1 MHRTRASGMAA
12 FGAALALTATTWMA
26 AASTGAAGAASKAKG
41 SSSIVVGLAN
51 NEGQGISVPEYR
63 YGALA
68 AVRYL
73 NASGGVHG
81 HRLKV
86 VTCIDDGSPE
96 GSINCA
102 NKFVSAHAA
111 VYFAGIDVGADSAI
125 PVLSSATIP
134 YVTEFPWGSVQRT
147 SPDSFALGGGDTA
160 FFIAPLHAL
169 KEAGERNVA
178 DFYYDIP
185 TSQALLPVV
194 QAIASSLGMKVIP
207 IAVSATNP
215 DWTSAVA
222 TAQADG
228 AKSMWGILQESDCTN
243 LVRAAR
249 SAGFHGPIAVGSC
262 SAYIN
267 VLGNQAADTLAVWPY
282 YFPQLYSVA
291 PAAIRPQIRTYEKY
305 MDAAGYKK
313 YLNGFATAS
322 FASMVELGEVMK
334 QIDGPVSGASLLA
347 ALKTADVPG
356 FMGPQ
361 VDCAAHV
368 FGTTE
373 PAGCNAKVLLLK
385 VVATR
390 KGPVRK
396 LEQAGYLNTAAG

>member
-1 MHRTRASGMAA
+1 MHRTTASRLAA
-12 FGAALALTATTWMA
+12 VGATLALTATAWMA
-26 AASTGAAGAASKAKG
+26 GASSGSAGAASQATR
-41 SSSIVVGLAN
+41 SSSIVIGVAN
-51 NEGQGISVPEYR
+51 NEGQGISVPEFR

-68 AVRYL
+68 AVKYL
-73 NASGGVHG
+73 NATGGIHG
-81 HRLKV
+81 HQLKV

-102 NKFVSAHAA
+102 NKFVAAHAA
-111 VYFAGIDVGADSAI
+111 VYFAGIDDGADSAI
-125 PVLSSATIP
+125 PILSSANIP

-147 SPDSFALGGGDTA
+147 SADSFALGGGDTA

-169 KEAGERNVA
+169 KEAGASNVA
-178 DFYYDIP
+178 QFYYDIP
-185 TSQALLPVV
+185 TSQALLPIV
-194 QAIASSLGMKVIP
+194 QAIASGLGLKVI
-207 IAVSATNP
+207 
-215 DWTSAVA
+215 
-222 TAQADG
+222 
-228 AKSMWGILQESDCTN
+228 
-243 LVRAAR
+243 
-249 SAGFHGPIAVGSC
+249 PIAVGSC

-267 VLGNQAADTLAVWPY
+267 ALGNQAAGTLTVWPY

-291 PAAIRPQIRTYEKY
+291 PASIKPQIKTYEKY
-305 MDAAGYKK
+305 MDASGYKK
-313 YLNGFATAS
+313 DLNGFATAS

-334 QIDGPVSGASLLA
+334 GIDGPVSGASLLA

-368 FGTTE
+368 FGATE

-390 KGPVRK
+390 TGPVRK

>member
-1 MHRTRASGMAA
+1 MHRTTASRLAA
-12 FGAALALTATTWMA
+12 VGATLALTATAWMA
-26 AASTGAAGAASKAKG
+26 GASSGSAGAASKATR
-41 SSSIVVGLAN
+41 SSSIVIGVAN
-51 NEGQGISVPEYR
+51 NEGQGISVPEFR

-68 AVRYL
+68 AVKYL
-73 NASGGVHG
+73 NATGGIHG
-81 HRLKV
+81 HQLKV

-102 NKFVSAHAA
+102 NKFVAAHAA
-111 VYFAGIDVGADSAI
+111 VYFAGIDDGADSAI
-125 PVLSSATIP
+125 PILSSANIP

-147 SPDSFALGGGDTA
+147 SADSFALGGGDTA

-169 KEAGERNVA
+169 KEAGASNVA
-178 DFYYDIP
+178 QFYYDIP
-185 TSQALLPVV
+185 TSQALLPIV
-194 QAIASSLGMKVIP
+194 QAIASGLGLKVIP

-249 SAGFHGPIAVGSC
+249 SC

-267 VLGNQAADTLAVWPY
+267 ALGNQAAGTLTVWPY

-291 PAAIRPQIRTYEKY
+291 PASIKPQIKTYEKY
-305 MDAAGYKK
+305 MDASGYKK
-313 YLNGFATAS
+313 DLNGFATAS

-334 QIDGPVSGASLLA
+334 GIDGPVSGASLLA

-368 FGTTE
+368 FGATE

-390 KGPVRK
+390 TGPVRK